1 MITLDILVA
10 ESAGLAREDVE
21 RWIAQNWVR
30 ADRDGGHWVFQDIDV
45 ARVRLIRELRDEL
58 AVNEE
63 ALPVVLSLL
72 DQLYALRR
80 RVRAMGVVLREA
92 E

>member
-1 MITLDILVA
+1 
-10 ESAGLAREDVE
+10 
-21 RWIAQNWVR
+21 
-30 ADRDGGHWVFQDIDV
+30 
-45 ARVRLIRELRDEL
+45 VRLIRELRDEL